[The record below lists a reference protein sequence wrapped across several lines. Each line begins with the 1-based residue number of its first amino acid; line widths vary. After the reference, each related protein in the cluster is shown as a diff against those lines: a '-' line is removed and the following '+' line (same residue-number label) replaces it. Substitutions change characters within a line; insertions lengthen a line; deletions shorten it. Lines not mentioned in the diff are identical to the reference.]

1 MSDTN
6 ALDMFKSLFDNK
18 LESNYLWSFK
28 SGIQNKT
35 IASTLE
41 AVEVLIQYYIP
52 NMGIPQK
59 EVHTRIHAG
68 KLLTL
73 ITGCTHIART
83 CASQFR
89 NIMQAL
95 GLEGPHIDMFAHTLQ
110 LIGSVNFYGLPY
122 DQTKPPFEMTIHE
135 DYSHKHLQFVYC
147 EHDK

>member
-68 KLLTL
+68 NLLTL
-73 ITGCTHIART
+73 IT
-83 CASQFR
+83 
-89 NIMQAL
+89 M
-95 GLEGPHIDMFAHTLQ
+95 DAHTLHAP
-110 LIGSVNFYGLPY
+110 VHHNFATLCKHS
-122 DQTKPPFEMTIHE
+122 DWRDHTLTC
-135 DYSHKHLQFVYC
+135 SHTHYNS
-147 EHDK
+147 